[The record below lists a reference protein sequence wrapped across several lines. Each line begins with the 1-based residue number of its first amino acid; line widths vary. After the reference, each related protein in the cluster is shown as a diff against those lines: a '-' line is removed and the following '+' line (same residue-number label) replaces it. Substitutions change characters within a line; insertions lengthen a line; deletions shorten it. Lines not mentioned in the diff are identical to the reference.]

1 MHGHTNMKAGMT
13 FVETMNYFYVWLL
26 DVTDEKKNF
35 GIHTLVQI
43 LKRVFL
49 GMPYFCFTVRT
60 VSNT

>member
-1 MHGHTNMKAGMT
+1 MKAGMT